1 MNAAR
6 TFWICFA
13 VAMLDGFDTLVI
25 SFIAP
30 AFAGEWGIG
39 EAQVGR
45 IFGAGLLGAAIGAV
59 GGGMFADRIGH
70 RRTLLGCVT
79 LFGLLTMACAMA
91 PDMGTLTLLRLLAG
105 LGLGGAIPAISALA
119 AGSVGPERRSATVT
133 RMFLGFP
140 LGAVLGGMAVAA
152 MIGPLGWRSALWMG
166 GILALLLVPVIW
178 AWIGDAEPAGH
189 HRPEAAG
196 TAREPVLGGE
206 RRVAGLSLFAAAF
219 LILLVGYFL
228 VSWAPTILVR
238 AGATPERA
246 IIGAV
251 LLNVGGIVGALALTR
266 IIDRVGPFKLAGTA
280 LLVGALFTVILGA
293 HLPSA
298 AIAMPLLM
306 LAGASV
312 IGAQLTLPSLGASLF
327 PAAVRGRGVGF
338 TMGIGRLGSI
348 AGPLIGGEML
358 EADLSD
364 QALFA
369 CVAVPVVLSGLI
381 LRFAHG
387 RQPATSQG

>member
-30 AFAGEWGIG
+30 AFAAEWGIG

-59 GGGMFADRIGH
+59 GGGMLADRIGH

-91 PDMGTLTLLRLLAG
+91 PDMGTLALLRLLAG
-105 LGLGGAIPAISALA
+105 FGLGGAIPAISALA
-119 AGSVGPERRSATVT
+119 AGSVGADRRSATVT

-178 AWIGDAEPAGH
+178 AWIEDARPAGH
-189 HRPEAAG
+189 KADAG
-196 TAREPVLGGE
+196 HDVREPVLGGE

-266 IIDRVGPFKLAGTA
+266 IIDRIGPFKLAGTA
-280 LLVGALFTVILGA
+280 LLVGALFTVLLGA

-338 TMGIGRLGSI
+338 TMGVGRLGSI

-387 RQPATSQG
+387 RRPAA

>member
-1 MNAAR
+1 MTAAR

-30 AFAGEWGIG
+30 AFAGEWGLG

-45 IFGAGLLGAAIGAV
+45 IFAAGLVGAAVGAV
-59 GGGMFADRIGH
+59 GGGMLADRIGP

-79 LFGLLTMACAMA
+79 LFGLLTLGCAMA
-91 PDMGTLTLLRLLAG
+91 PDMGTLTLLRFLAG
-105 LGLGGAIPAISALA
+105 LGLGGAIPPISALA
-119 AGSVGPERRSATVT
+119 AATVGPERRSATVT

-140 LGAVLGGMAVAA
+140 LGAVFGGMAVAA
-152 MIGPLGWRSALWMG
+152 MIGTLGWRSALWMG
-166 GILALLLVPVIW
+166 GIMALMLVPVIW
-178 AWIGDAEPAGH
+178 VWIDDARPSSH
-189 HRPEAAG
+189 HPKAAG
-196 TAREPVLGGE
+196 AVREPVLGGG
-206 RRVAGLSLFAAAF
+206 RRIAGLSLFAGAF

-228 VSWAPTILVR
+228 ISWAPTILVR

-266 IIDRVGPFKLAGTA
+266 VLDRLGPFRVAGIT
-280 LLVGALFTVILGA
+280 LLVGAAFTVALGA

-298 AIAMPLLM
+298 LVATPLLV
-306 LAGASV
+306 LAGVTV
-312 IGAQLTLPSLGASLF
+312 IGAQLTLPSLAASLF
-327 PAAVRGRGVGF
+327 PPSARGRGVGL
-338 TMGIGRLGSI
+338 TMGVGRLGSI
-348 AGPLIGGEML
+348 VGPLIGGEML

-369 CVAVPVVLSGLI
+369 CVAVPVLLSGLA
-381 LRFAHG
+381 LRFAHA
-387 RQPATSQG
+387 RRPAG